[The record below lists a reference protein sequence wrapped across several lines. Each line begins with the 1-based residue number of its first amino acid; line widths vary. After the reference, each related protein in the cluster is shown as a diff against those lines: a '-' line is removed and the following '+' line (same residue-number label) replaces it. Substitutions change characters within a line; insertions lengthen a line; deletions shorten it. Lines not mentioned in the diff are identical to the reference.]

1 MSFAADMDRFS
12 VNLRARTKKVL
23 TVATKATA
31 EVIIEDTP
39 IDREEVD
46 LFGRPREPG
55 NLRRSWNMSL
65 GAAAPGYNSDP
76 VGQMKSALRGMNAET
91 TAYLTNSAVYAPLI
105 EYGVQGAPAMKPP
118 RTWVAKGYP
127 HNIDFQK
134 PTGWVREDAVQFS
147 GFVYDAAEA
156 LPK

>member
-1 MSFAADMDRFS
+1 MSFAADMDAFS
-12 VNLRARTKKVL
+12 ANLRARTKKVL

-31 EVIIEDTP
+31 ELMIEDTP
-39 IDREEVD
+39 IDRDDVD
-46 LFGRPREPG
+46 IFGRPREPG

-65 GAAAPGYNSDP
+65 DVPVPGHNGDP
-76 VGQMKSALRGMNAET
+76 VSQMKNALRGVNVST

-105 EYGVQGAPAMKPP
+105 EYGVAGAPATKPP

-134 PTGWVREDAVQFS
+134 PTGWVREDAEKFS
-147 GFVYDAAEA
+147 GYVYDAVEA